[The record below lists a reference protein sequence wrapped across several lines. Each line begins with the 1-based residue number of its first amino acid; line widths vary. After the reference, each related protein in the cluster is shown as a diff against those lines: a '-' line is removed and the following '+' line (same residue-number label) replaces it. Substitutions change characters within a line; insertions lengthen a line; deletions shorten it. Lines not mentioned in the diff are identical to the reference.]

1 MESLDCSRGAS
12 KSIAEETQIWGG
24 GGGGENGLIDVTEKP
39 KILKRFWQ
47 HI

>member
-24 GGGGENGLIDVTEKP
+24 GGGGGGENGLIDVTEKP
-39 KILKRFWQ
+39 KILKRF
-47 HI
+47 

>member
-24 GGGGENGLIDVTEKP
+24 GGGENGLIDVTEKP